1 MIRGADST
9 SVEGAISS
17 SNPFPG
23 GRGFAGRLPDGRLV
37 RDVLGRV
44 PLYTERSSTE
54 FTLGDDWSFDPTDLG
69 EPQAVPAGAVV
80 GPNGVNHVW
89 SLPDPDPLPENE
101 ALAALRDGIED
112 SFDAIDTDGLAVA
125 FSGGVDSALLATVL
139 DAPLF
144 TVGFPDSHDVET
156 AREVAS
162 LLGVDVTIRALRVD
176 ELETAVPRVART
188 IDRTNAMDVQIALT
202 LYFVARTAAAAGFDR
217 IAFGQ
222 GADELFGGYAKIEA
236 LDHRVEADTVRGARR
251 EVLASLSDGLA
262 RDCHA
267 ITMAG
272 IDPVFPYLDDRI
284 VEAALRLPSSLI
296 VHEGVRKR
304 GLRAVAADHL
314 PTSVVERDKKAMQYG
329 SLVARE
335 LDRLARRAGFKRRI
349 DDHVTQYVAARVADR
364 SQNV

>member
-1 MIRGADST
+1 MIRGADPT
-9 SVEGAISS
+9 TVEGAISS

-23 GRGFAGRLPDGRLV
+23 GRGFAGQLPDGRLV

-44 PLYTERSSTE
+44 PLYTERGRTGIAPGE
-54 FTLGDDWSFDPTDLG
+54 DWSFDPTELAK
-69 EPQAVPAGAVV
+69 PQAVPAGSVL
-80 GPNGVNHVW
+80 GPDGVNHVW
-89 SLPDPDPLPENE
+89 SLPDPDPQPENE
-101 ALAALRDGIED
+101 ALAALRNAIEE
-112 SFDAIDTDGLAVA
+112 SFEAVDTDGLAVA
-125 FSGGVDSALLATVL
+125 FSGGVDSALLATML

-144 TVGFPDSHDVET
+144 TVGFPESHDVET

-162 LLGVDVTIRALRVD
+162 LLGMDTTIRELRVE
-176 ELETAVPRVART
+176 ELETAVPRVARS

-251 EVLASLSDGLA
+251 EMLATLPDGLA
-262 RDCHA
+262 RDRHA
-267 ITMAG
+267 IAMAD
-272 IDPVFPYLDDRI
+272 IDPVFPYLDDR
-284 VEAALRLPSSLI
+284 VVQAALRLPSSLV

-335 LDRLARRAGFKRRI
+335 LDRLARRAGFKRRM
-349 DDHVTQYVAARVADR
+349 DDHVSQYVATRVADR